1 MVKEEK
7 TDQVIQPISNEWE
20 NDDFRMAK
28 QRLLRVAERLDLGA
42 SIAEMLQRPKRS
54 LVTILP
60 VRMDNGTVKAFWG
73 YRVHHNLSRGP
84 GAGGLRYHTGVNLG
98 SVAAMAMLMTWK
110 SALMN
115 LPFGGAHGG
124 IRVDPKQLSEGELE
138 RLTRR
143 YVSEMINFMGPDR
156 DIIGPDLNTDEKTMA
171 WVMDTFSVNQGYTV
185 PSVVTG
191 KPKSL
196 GGSWGL
202 NEATGY
208 GVALCTVEAVK
219 RLGIKADSPKVI
231 IQGFGHVGSVVARI
245 LKEYNYKIVGLADSS
260 GAVYNAKGIDLAV
273 SIKGHDKSFDLGS
286 HSQAQHINNEE
297 LLEQDCDIL
306 IPCAIPNQLHKNNAD
321 RLKCKLVVEGANA
334 PVTPEA
340 DDILN
345 KRGIQV
351 VPDIL
356 ANAAGLSIAYYEWVQ
371 GIIRLLWSEEET
383 LNRLKPLVIR
393 TCDQVFTLAEEQR
406 LPLRDAALQIALQR
420 VIEARALRGQYP

>member
-1 MVKEEK
+1 MVKEE
-7 TDQVIQPISNEWE
+7 TTEQAAQLISDEWE
-20 NDDFRMAK
+20 NDDFLMAK
-28 QRLLRVAERLDLGA
+28 QRLVRVAERLNLGI
-42 SIAEMLQRPKRS
+42 SMIEVLQRPKRS
-54 LVTILP
+54 LVAILP

-84 GAGGLRYHTGVNLG
+84 GAGGLRYHAAVNLG

-124 IRVDPKQLSEGELE
+124 IRVDPKKLSEGELE

-156 DIIGPDLNTDEKTMA
+156 DIIGPDLNTNEKTMA

-196 GGSWGL
+196 GGSVGL
-202 NEATGY
+202 NDATGY
-208 GVALCTVEAVK
+208 GVALCTLEAVK
-219 RLGIKADSPKVI
+219 RLKLKADSPRVI

-245 LKEYNYKIVGLADSS
+245 LKENNYKIVGLADSS
-260 GAVYNAKGIDLAV
+260 GAVYNANGIDLAV
-273 SIKGHDKSFDLGS
+273 SIKSHDKSFDLGS
-286 HSQAQHINNEE
+286 HSQAQHMNNEE

-306 IPCAIPNQLHKNNAD
+306 IPCAIPNQLHKDNAG

-340 DDILN
+340 DEILN
-345 KRGIQV
+345 KRGIQI

-420 VIEARALRGQYP
+420 VIEARTLRGQFP

>member
-1 MVKEEK
+1 MVKKE
-7 TDQVIQPISNEWE
+7 TADQLTHPLDNEWE
-20 NDDFRMAK
+20 NDDFLMAK
-28 QRLLRVAERLDLGA
+28 QRLLRVTERLNLEP
-42 SIAEMLQRPKRS
+42 SIVELLQRPKRS
-54 LVTILP
+54 LVAILP
-60 VRMDNGTVKAFWG
+60 IRMDNGKVKAFWG

-84 GAGGLRYHTGVNLG
+84 GAGGLRYHIGVNLG

-124 IRVDPKQLSEGELE
+124 IHVDPKKLSEGELE

-143 YVSEMINFMGPDR
+143 YVSEMINYMGPDR
-156 DIIGPDLNTDEKTMA
+156 DITGPDLNTNEQTMS

-202 NEATGY
+202 NDATGY
-208 GVALCTVEAVK
+208 GVALCTIEAVK
-219 RLGIKADSPKVI
+219 RLGIKEPSPKVI

-245 LKEYNYKIVGLADSS
+245 LKEHNYKIVGLADSS
-260 GAVYNAKGIDLAV
+260 GAVYNPNGIDLSV
-273 SIKGHDKSFDLGS
+273 SIKGHAKSFDLGT
-286 HSQAQHINNEE
+286 HSQAQHISNEQ

-306 IPCAIPNQLHKNNAD
+306 IPCAIPNQLHKDNASY
-321 RLKCKLVVEGANA
+321 LKCKMVVEGANA

-345 KRGIQV
+345 KRGIPV

-383 LNRLKPLVIR
+383 LNRLKPLVIQ
-393 TCDQVFTLAEEQR
+393 TCDQVFALAKEQGIS
-406 LPLRDAALQIALQR
+406 LRDAAMQIAVQR
-420 VIEARALRGQYP
+420 VVEARRLRGQYP